1 METVDG
7 LLQEHDD
14 TQNEKIIVA
23 IYTEKRLNIK
33 RKLTM
38 STRTKKVIGS
48 RILEYPRRLR
58 HSLIFVILRTSIT
71 VD

>member
-48 RILEYPRRLR
+48 RILEYP
-58 HSLIFVILRTSIT
+58 LIFVILRTSIT